1 MSKTRPINDLAVA
14 VGEYRCSKTGQDK
27 KRWQTIGTEFETED
41 GGRFLLLD
49 PLINLAAIP
58 RGVGKDRI
66 MVSKFASENRQNG
79 QGQQAAAQGYSP
91 QDDGYYGYDMPPAQP
106 APQEQQ
112 WVHPGGRPMTPAEVQ
127 AYKQQQAQAAARR

>member
-14 VGEYRCSKTGQDK
+14 VGEYRCPKTGQDK
-27 KRWQTIGTEFETED
+27 KRWQTIGQEFETED

-66 MVSKFASENRQNG
+66 MVSKLANENRNE
-79 QGQQAAAQGYSP
+79 QGAQQYQSQAPQQGYA
-91 QDDGYYGYDMPPAQP
+91 PAQP
-106 APQEQQ
+106 MPPQNFY
-112 WVHPGGRPMTPAEVQ
+112 HPNGTPMTPEEVKRFQ
-127 AYKQQQAQAAARR
+127 ASGYQPQ